1 MPVRPAL
8 APGLLLA
15 LTVSVAAHSQLA
27 LPPGD
32 VRHGREFALQTCS
45 VCHVVAP
52 EQLSPRRVARAP
64 SFSAI
69 ANSEGMNGMK
79 LQAILSS
86 PHAVMPNLILT
97 PEEASDVIT
106 YIMSLRRR

>member
-1 MPVRPAL
+1 MVARL
-8 APGLLLA
+8 AFTFCLLLA
-15 LTVSVAAHSQLA
+15 PAAGGHAQAQLA

-32 VRHGREFALQTCS
+32 VRHGRDFALQTCS

-69 ANSEGMNGMK
+69 ANVEGMNGMK

-106 YIMSLRRR
+106 YILSLRRR